1 MTQIVDTTL
10 LLYCH
15 KWIFVFL
22 FPDRGRLSMSR
33 KDHQVIFKRIQL
45 FTDRFLNLL
54 VASTL
59 KVRTYYTTIEKGIT
73 GEYTIR
79 MTHQADTTASV
90 TRSMQHFQSK
100 RTKGDRIASIKH

>member
-10 LLYCH
+10 LLDSH

-22 FPDRGRLSMSR
+22 FADSGWLTMPG

-45 FTDRFLNLL
+45 FTDRFLDLL

-59 KVRTYYTTIEKGIT
+59 KVRPSYTTIEEGIT
-73 GEYTIR
+73 GEDTIGA
-79 MTHQADTTASV
+79 TYQADTAARMTW
-90 TRSMQHFQSK
+90 SMQHF
-100 RTKGDRIASIKH
+100 